1 MAPALSLLIGLAA
14 QLVVPPAASWT
25 GRLAAIDELPPPAPD
40 EHRVALVV
48 GNGDYLDAPLDNA
61 VADAELVAGAL
72 RRVGF
77 EVLELHD
84 LDRRTFGRALQAF
97 SRALRPDSVAL
108 FYYSGHGFQ
117 HEGRNYLLPLDA
129 EISTERLMVLDACRN
144 SPLAMSQ
151 RGLSGG
157 LAAIDAPRGTLLVYA
172 TAPGKTAS
180 DGTGEHSPFSEALA
194 DELLSSGAK
203 VEDVLKRV
211 RRRVDEA
218 SEGRQLPWQSSSLL
232 GDFYF
237 VPPGQAALP
246 PAAARS
252 NTWRQQA
259 LPRDVHDDH
268 DGREADDDDDD
279 DELQGPVRSGKPAFE
294 VPKLISRAY
303 LYTSG
308 GLAAVAAAGACLICC
323 APAEYL
329 CFNAIGLVVGLI
341 VQSIGVPVV
350 ITIAA
355 VAAAVMVGA
364 ITIQAALGV
373 VGLIFGLCSAPT
385 CLIAG
390 FTQQYFFLN
399 REEDRVLEATPST
412 MRY

>member
-1 MAPALSLLIGLAA
+1 
-14 QLVVPPAASWT
+14 
-25 GRLAAIDELPPPAPD
+25 
-40 EHRVALVV
+40 
-48 GNGDYLDAPLDNA
+48 
-61 VADAELVAGAL
+61 VAGAL

-129 EISTERLMVLDACRN
+129 EISTERDIALEAIVAGRVLGGMEDAEARIKLMVLDACRN